1 MSEPVKLRAH
11 NQAHCKDCSLAPLC
25 LPLSLNLEDMD
36 ALDEIV
42 KRGRPLKK
50 GEFLFRQ
57 GDTFGSVYAVR
68 SGALKT
74 FSLSDSGE
82 EQITG
87 FHLPSELVGLSGMDT
102 EAYPVSAQALETT
115 SVCEIPFERLD
126 ELALQLPQL
135 RRQLMRVMSREI
147 RDDQQMMLLLSKK
160 TADERIA
167 TFLVNLSARFRA
179 RGFSPN
185 QFRLSMSRNEIGN
198 YLGLAVETVSRVFT
212 VIDFPK
218 PGVIF
223 RDITPLYQ
231 SPRAMRVIA
240 DSFIERYVEADF
252 THIGAMDARGFLI
265 GSVLAHQLN
274 KPLILFRKQGKLP
287 ADVIAEGYQTEYGEA
302 FLEAHADSLCEGD
315 SLLIVDDLIATGGT
329 LIAAANLARRM
340 GATVFEAAAII
351 DLPELGGSKRLN
363 DIGISTFSLTEFSLT
378 E

>member
-1 MSEPVKLRAH
+1 MSGSIKLH
-11 NQAHCKDCSLAPLC
+11 TPHQAHCKDCSLATLC
-25 LPLSLNLEDMD
+25 LPLSLNLEDMNS
-36 ALDEIV
+36 LDEIV

-57 GDTFGSVYAVR
+57 SDVFDSVFAVR

-102 EAYPVSAQALETT
+102 ETYPVSAQALETT

-126 ELALQLPQL
+126 ELSILLPQL

-185 QFRLSMSRNEIGN
+185 QFRLAMSRNEIGN

-212 VIDFPK
+212 RF
-218 PGVIF
+218 
-223 RDITPLYQ
+223 Q
-231 SPRAMRVIA
+231 QN
-240 DSFIERYVEADF
+240 
-252 THIGAMDARGFLI
+252 
-265 GSVLAHQLN
+265 QL
-274 KPLILFRKQGKLP
+274 LE
-287 ADVIAEGYQTEYGEA
+287 AEGKSVHILDPIE
-302 FLEAHADSLCEGD
+302 LCA
-315 SLLIVDDLIATGGT
+315 LAGG
-329 LIAAANLARRM
+329 NLD
-340 GATVFEAAAII
+340 G
-351 DLPELGGSKRLN
+351 
-363 DIGISTFSLTEFSLT
+363 
-378 E
+378 

>member
-1 MSEPVKLRAH
+1 MSESIKLH
-11 NQAHCKDCSLAPLC
+11 TPHQAHCKDCSLASLC
-25 LPLSLNLEDMD
+25 LPLSLDLKDMD

-57 GDTFGSVYAVR
+57 GDAFNSVFAVR

-74 FSLSDSGE
+74 FSLSDSGD

-87 FHLPSELVGLSGMDT
+87 FHLPSELVGLSGMDS
-102 EAYPVSAQALETT
+102 ELYPVSAVALETT

-126 ELALQLPQL
+126 ELSIQLPQL

-179 RGFSPN
+179 RGFSAN

-212 VIDFPK
+212 RFQQNS
-218 PGVIF
+218 
-223 RDITPLYQ
+223 LL
-231 SPRAMRVIA
+231 
-240 DSFIERYVEADF
+240 E
-252 THIGAMDARGFLI
+252 
-265 GSVLAHQLN
+265 
-274 KPLILFRKQGKLP
+274 
-287 ADVIAEGYQTEYGEA
+287 AEGKEVHILDPIE
-302 FLEAHADSLCEGD
+302 LCA
-315 SLLIVDDLIATGGT
+315 LAGG
-329 LIAAANLARRM
+329 NL
-340 GATVFEAAAII
+340 
-351 DLPELGGSKRLN
+351 DN
-363 DIGISTFSLTEFSLT
+363 
-378 E
+378 

>member
-1 MSEPVKLRAH
+1 MSGSIKLH
-11 NQAHCKDCSLAPLC
+11 TPHQAHCKDCSLATLC
-25 LPLSLNLEDMD
+25 LPLSLNMEDMN

-57 GDTFGSVYAVR
+57 GDVFDSVFAVR

-102 EAYPVSAQALETT
+102 ETYPVSAQALETT
-115 SVCEIPFERLD
+115 SVCEIPFDRLD
-126 ELALQLPQL
+126 ELSILLPQL

-179 RGFSPN
+179 RGFSAN
-185 QFRLSMSRNEIGN
+185 QFRLAMSRNEIGN

-212 VIDFPK
+212 RF
-218 PGVIF
+218 
-223 RDITPLYQ
+223 Q
-231 SPRAMRVIA
+231 QN
-240 DSFIERYVEADF
+240 
-252 THIGAMDARGFLI
+252 
-265 GSVLAHQLN
+265 QL
-274 KPLILFRKQGKLP
+274 LE
-287 ADVIAEGYQTEYGEA
+287 AEGKSVHILDPIE
-302 FLEAHADSLCEGD
+302 LCA
-315 SLLIVDDLIATGGT
+315 LAGG
-329 LIAAANLARRM
+329 NLD
-340 GATVFEAAAII
+340 G
-351 DLPELGGSKRLN
+351 
-363 DIGISTFSLTEFSLT
+363 
-378 E
+378 

>member
-1 MSEPVKLRAH
+1 MSDAVKVRAPH
-11 NQAHCKDCSLAPLC
+11 QAHCKDCSLAPLC
-25 LPLSLNLEDMD
+25 LPLSLNLEDME
-36 ALDEIV
+36 ALDDIV

-57 GDTFGSVYAVR
+57 GDTFASVYAVR

-74 FSLSDSGE
+74 FSLSDGGE

-126 ELALQLPQL
+126 ELSVQLPQL

-167 TFLVNLSARFRA
+167 TLLVNLSARFRA

-198 YLGLAVETVSRVFT
+198 FLGLAVETVSRVFT
-212 VIDFPK
+212 RFQASD
-218 PGVIF
+218 
-223 RDITPLYQ
+223 L
-231 SPRAMRVIA
+231 
-240 DSFIERYVEADF
+240 IE
-252 THIGAMDARGFLI
+252 
-265 GSVLAHQLN
+265 
-274 KPLILFRKQGKLP
+274 
-287 ADVIAEGYQTEYGEA
+287 AEGKEIQI
-302 FLEAHADSLCEGD
+302 LDPIQLCA
-315 SLLIVDDLIATGGT
+315 LAGGT
-329 LIAAANLARRM
+329 LD
-340 GATVFEAAAII
+340 V
-351 DLPELGGSKRLN
+351 
-363 DIGISTFSLTEFSLT
+363 
-378 E
+378 